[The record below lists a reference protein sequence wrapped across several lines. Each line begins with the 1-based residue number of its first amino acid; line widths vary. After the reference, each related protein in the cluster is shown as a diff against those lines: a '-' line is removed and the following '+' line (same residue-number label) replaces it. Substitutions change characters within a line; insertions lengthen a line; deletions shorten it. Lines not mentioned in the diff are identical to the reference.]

1 MIQRRFAYALTAGF
15 LSSGAPAGLLG
26 FRLARKRA
34 APDPLGRRRTELV
47 ADRAA
52 FVYVG
57 GSTAFIF
64 AVVGYILGRQ
74 ADQLAELSETDSL
87 TGLFNARGFHAR
99 LRAEIKRSRRY
110 GQPLS
115 LLFLD
120 LDGLK
125 DLNDRHGHRA
135 GSAALCAVAGVI
147 RSELREIDVAAR
159 WGGDEFTILAPNTA
173 RAAALTLAE
182 RVRRQIAEQFSSW
195 PLTASIGV
203 ATHEA
208 DEDGMP
214 ADSVALLRAADTA
227 MYEAK
232 RRGKNTV
239 VVFQQEFRRSGENE
253 KLLIP

>member
-1 MIQRRFAYALTAGF
+1 MQRRFAYALTAGF

-26 FRLARKRA
+26 FRLAKKRA
-34 APDPLGRRRTELV
+34 VPDSLGQRRTELI
-47 ADRAA
+47 ADRTA

-57 GSTAFIF
+57 GATAFIF
-64 AVVGYILGRQ
+64 ALVGYILGRQ

-87 TGLFNARGFHAR
+87 TGLFNARGFNAR

-110 GQPLS
+110 GQPVS

-125 DLNDRHGHRA
+125 DINDRHGHRV
-135 GSAALCAVAGVI
+135 GSAALCAVADVI
-147 RSELREIDVAAR
+147 RSESREIDVAAR
-159 WGGDEFTILAPNTA
+159 WGGDEFTILAPNTS
-173 RAAALTLAE
+173 REAALTLAE
-182 RVRRQIAEQFSSW
+182 RIRSQIADRVSSW
-195 PLTASIGV
+195 AITASIGV

-214 ADSVALLRAADTA
+214 ADSFVILRAADTA

-232 RRGKNTV
+232 RRGRNTV
-239 VVFQQEFRRSGENE
+239 VVFEPEIE
-253 KLLIP
+253 KSVFLSTSSS